1 MNGDT
6 SPEYA
11 SKQFE
16 EYIEENI
23 ESLKEFKL
31 AAVKIVVMRRNCNVP
46 ILKLII

>member
-31 AAVKIVVMRRNCNVP
+31 AVVKDSSDEAEIAMF
-46 ILKLII
+46 